1 MLLTG
6 REMPVLLG
14 KSKLF
19 LARLA
24 SQDSSQGSRASEIDW
39 LSDSIFVLSGALCE
53 ILSIYFR
60 VNF

>member
-6 REMPVLLG
+6 REMLVLFG

-24 SQDSSQGSRASEIDW
+24 SQDTQARRASEINW
-39 LSDSIFVLSGALCE
+39 LSDSFFVLSL
-53 ILSIYFR
+53 R
-60 VNF
+60 VKFFIQFIFE